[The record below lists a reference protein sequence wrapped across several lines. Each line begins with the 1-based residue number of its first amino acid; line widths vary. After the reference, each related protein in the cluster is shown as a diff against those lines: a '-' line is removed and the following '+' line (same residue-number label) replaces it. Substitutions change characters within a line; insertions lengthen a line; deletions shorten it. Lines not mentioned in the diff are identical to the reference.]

1 MHARASMPGA
11 PEAIGGSHNHS
22 NKNRNQNNNN
32 IISHNNNS
40 SESTN
45 NSNNNRIN
53 NSNSSNNRNG
63 SDRRQPPGGVQ
74 SHRVRDPVAEGT
86 PSFSRST
93 PGLCGKLRHLLNIG
107 ALVIRIG
114 VL

>member
-45 NSNNNRIN
+45 NNNNRIN